1 MKVSRVNHLLLVDS
15 RLSCD
20 MFNVLCCNGAAD
32 PSFIYESIAYF
43 RAKQLPYAF
52 WVGFEDEPPWLE
64 AELLRLGLITDEIEW
79 AMTCDL
85 NKVQEQIHHSHIK
98 KICDREGI
106 QDLVQV
112 MKAIFPKKG
121 HNAIESFYQESAACL
136 LLAESRLTFFIGYES
151 GKPVSLVSVY
161 LDEEMASIFDV
172 IVLPEMRG
180 KGFGKLMTQKGMLEA
195 KVKGFDR
202 CILTA
207 TNDAKYL
214 YQKLG
219 FVEVKT
225 MKVYHEES

>member
-1 MKVSRVNHLLLVDS
+1 
-15 RLSCD
+15 

-32 PSFIYESIAYF
+32 LCSIDKNIAYF

-79 AMTCDL
+79 AMACDL
-85 NKVQEQIHHSHIK
+85 NKVQEQIDHSHIR
-98 KICDREGI
+98 KIYDRDGI
-106 QDLVQV
+106 RDLVHV
-112 MKAIFPKKG
+112 MKEIFPKQEHK
-121 HNAIESFYQESAACL
+121 AIESFYHQSEACL
-136 LLAESRLTFFIGYES
+136 LSAESPLTFFVGYES

-161 LDEEMASIFDV
+161 FDEEMASIFDV
-172 IVLPEMRG
+172 IVLTEMRG
-180 KGFGKLMTQKGMLEA
+180 KGLGKLMTQKGMLEA